1 MAKIIEIEII
11 ADLNLS
17 VKRKTL
23 LFLLSFFLYFYF
35 FYNVFSKC
43 LNFGP
48 EIVYI
53 SCVCVPHF
61 SQRVS
66 KIELSNFYL
75 LKTFYT
81 HKVYNIYERS
91 PLFLVVTG
99 K

>member
-1 MAKIIEIEII
+1 MAKIIELEII

-35 FYNVFSKC
+35 FYNVFSKF

-53 SCVCVPHF
+53 SCVLCL
-61 SQRVS
+61 
-66 KIELSNFYL
+66 I
-75 LKTFYT
+75 
-81 HKVYNIYERS
+81 
-91 PLFLVVTG
+91 FLREYRR
-99 K
+99 